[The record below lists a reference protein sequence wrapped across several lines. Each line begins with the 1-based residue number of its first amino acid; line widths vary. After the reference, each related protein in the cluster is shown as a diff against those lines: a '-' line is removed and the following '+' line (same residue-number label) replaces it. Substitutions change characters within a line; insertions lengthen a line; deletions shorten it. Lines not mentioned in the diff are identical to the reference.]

1 MTNRPSLSSTMSRS
15 SHLFRPD
22 LYMFGVQ
29 IWAKVSAVE
38 LKWPS
43 DHSAARQSEDA
54 DSACYKS
61 GCQSE
66 TKSDPTVSPLSP

>member
-1 MTNRPSLSSTMSRS
+1 MTNRPSLSSTMTRS
-15 SHLFRPD
+15 NYLFRPD
-22 LYMFGVQ
+22 LYMFGVH
-29 IWAKVSAVE
+29 IWAKVSALE

-43 DHSAARQSEDA
+43 DRSAARQSEDA
-54 DSACYKS
+54 DSARYQS